1 MSATLD
7 LIRSAIRGDSHD
19 FTTGSLNRAI
29 VLLAIPMM
37 LEMFME
43 SVFALVDIFF
53 VGRLGEY
60 ALATVGL
67 TETVITLVYAI
78 AIGLSTAPVAMV
90 SRYIGRKDEAGAAQA
105 ARQAIYLALLVSTG
119 IAIFG
124 AYFAEDIL
132 RLMGGSEQL
141 IATGAGYTRILFA
154 SNGVIMLLFLLN
166 GIFRGS
172 GEAVHA
178 MRALWIANG
187 INIVLDPL
195 FIFGVG
201 PFPELGVTGAAVATT
216 IGRGIG
222 VAYQLYI
229 LLSGRS
235 VVRLA
240 VGSWRIDGNLIRRLG
255 RIAWTGAFQ
264 YFIASASWIFL
275 MRIVAQFGEV
285 VVSGYTVAIRLI
297 LFTLLPAWGLSNA
310 AATLVGQNLGAER
323 PDRAERSVWRAAN
336 FGSLYLL
343 SVSVVYIVWAPTLV
357 SWFTTDPA
365 VIAPGV
371 TALRLFGAGYLLFGY
386 GMILTQA
393 FNGAGDTRTPTLIN
407 FVCFWLVE
415 IPLGY
420 FLAQKMGW
428 ALGGVCTAVVL
439 AESLLTLIAVVLFRR
454 GSWKTTQI

>member
-1 MSATLD
+1 MTATLE
-7 LIRSAIRGDSHD
+7 LIRSAIRGDAHD

-43 SVFALVDIFF
+43 SIFALVDTFF
-53 VGRLGEY
+53 VGRLGY
-60 ALATVGL
+60 NALATIGL

-90 SRYIGRKDEAGAAQA
+90 SRFIGQKDEAGAAQA
-105 ARQAIYLALLVSTG
+105 ARQAIYLALLVSTV
-119 IAIFG
+119 IAVGG
-124 AYFAEDIL
+124 AYYAEEIL
-132 RLMGGSEQL
+132 RLMGASEEL
-141 IATGAGYTRILFA
+141 IRTGAGYTRILFA

-172 GEAVHA
+172 GEAAHA

-187 INIVLDPL
+187 INIALDPL

-222 VAYQLYI
+222 VGYQLYI

-235 VVRLA
+235 VIRLA
-240 VGSWRIDGNLIRRLG
+240 VGSWALDGELIRRLG

-275 MRIVAQFGEV
+275 MRIVAQFGEAV
-285 VVSGYTVAIRLI
+285 VGGYTVAIRLI

-310 AATLVGQNLGAER
+310 AATLVGQNLGAKR
-323 PDRAERSVWRAAN
+323 PDRAEQSVWRSAN
-336 FGSLYLL
+336 YGSLYLL
-343 SVSVVYIVWAPTLV
+343 FVSVIYVVFAPTLV
-357 SWFTTDPA
+357 GWFTVDAA
-365 VIAPGV
+365 VLGPGI
-371 TALRLFGAGYLLFGY
+371 TALRIFGAGYLLFGY
-386 GMILTQA
+386 GMIITQA

-407 FVCFWLVE
+407 FICFWLVE

-420 FLAQKMGW
+420 FLSLQLGW
-428 ALGGVCTAVVL
+428 ELGGICTAVIT
-439 AESLLTLIAVVLFRR
+439 AESLLTIIAILLFRR
-454 GSWKTTQI
+454 GSWKTTQV

>member
-1 MSATLD
+1 MTATLE
-7 LIRSAIRGDSHD
+7 LIRSAIRGDAHD

-43 SVFALVDIFF
+43 SIFALVDTFF
-53 VGRLGEY
+53 VGRLGY
-60 ALATVGL
+60 NALATIGL
-67 TETVITLVYAI
+67 TETVITLVYAL

-90 SRYIGRKDEAGAAQA
+90 SRFIGQKDEAGAAQA
-105 ARQAIYLALLVSTG
+105 ARQAIYLALLVSTA
-119 IAIFG
+119 IAVGG
-124 AYFAEDIL
+124 AYYAEEIL
-132 RLMGGSEQL
+132 RLMGGSEEL
-141 IATGAGYTRILFA
+141 IRTGVGYTRILFA

-172 GEAVHA
+172 GEAAHA
-178 MRALWIANG
+178 MRSLWIANG

-195 FIFGVG
+195 FIFGLG
-201 PFPELGVTGAAVATT
+201 PFPELGVAGAAVATT

-222 VAYQLYI
+222 VGYQLYI

-240 VGSWRIDGNLIRRLG
+240 TGSWALDGDLIRRLG

-275 MRIVAQFGEV
+275 MRIVAQFGEAV
-285 VVSGYTVAIRLI
+285 VGGYTVAIRLI

-323 PDRAERSVWRAAN
+323 PDRAEASVWRSAN

-343 SVSVVYIVWAPTLV
+343 AVSVIYIVFAPTLV
-357 SWFTTDPA
+357 GWFTVDAA
-365 VIAPGV
+365 VLGPGI
-371 TALRLFGAGYLLFGY
+371 TALRIFGAGYLLFGY
-386 GMILTQA
+386 GMIITQA

-407 FVCFWLVE
+407 FICFWLVE

-420 FLAQKMGW
+420 FLSLELGW
-428 ALGGVCTAVVL
+428 ELGGICTAVIL
-439 AESLLTLIAVVLFRR
+439 AESLLTVIAIILFRR
-454 GSWKTTQI
+454 GRWKTTQV